1 MAFRFPLQSVLHF
14 RRTMEHQQ
22 ELRVRAA
29 NQQVAG
35 VRHNIAQLADA
46 LKQLQAVASQE
57 LARGTTSAE
66 LRFIL
71 QAELALGPQ
80 RQELELELLRLSK
93 MRDQQ
98 VKIFQQVRRERE
110 TIQALHDQQLH
121 AHRREATRR
130 EQRRIDDLFLMQR
143 SYRQRG

>member
-1 MAFRFPLQSVLHF
+1 MAFHFALQSVLHF
-14 RRTMEHQQ
+14 RQTVEHQQ

-29 NQQVAG
+29 NQRVAG

-46 LKQLQAVASQE
+46 LKQLQTISSQE

-66 LRFIL
+66 LRFSL
-71 QAELALGPQ
+71 QAELALGQQ
-80 RQELELELLRLSK
+80 RQDFEHELLRLSK
-93 MRDQQ
+93 LRDQQ

-110 TIQALHDQQLH
+110 TIQALRDQQLH
-121 AHRREATRR
+121 AHKREATRR

-143 SYRQRG
+143 SFRQRG